1 MSFIER
7 EYKVDIRH
15 IGTSNLITNY
25 GILCLLEDIAT
36 VHSDIAGY
44 GIAQI
49 PFTHVSWILLNW
61 KVSVLKRVAF
71 GDTVKVRTWSVPY
84 NELFTF
90 RNFEIYDNDNNK
102 VSYYDLSGRKLA
114 TVRGGTT
121 FYKGHAMLILKQAHT
136 IVAVVDT
143 KFRPLAYYRTFDS
156 NGGHCI
162 LDENIMRTKPFEPSG
177 LYSINTFSSV
187 IDSKG
192 SLMFK
197 AMENAFSNNR
207 FGSFSQFS
215 KDGYCIASN
224 IEINGKQMLALVK
237 GNGEIA

>member
-61 KVSVLKRVAF
+61 KVSVFKRVAF

-84 NELFTF
+84 NELFTY
-90 RNFEIYDNDNNK
+90 RNFEIYDNENNLICIANSKWTLVNSDTKTLTKITDEIKNSYEPESKLVFDKLEIAKLKEPSNSEHTFSFNVLRRDIDFNNHMHNLYYLLYAYEALPKEIYEKDESNNFEIMYKSGSMLGDKIDCYYSHDNESDYIVMKTNNK
-102 VSYYDLSGRKLA
+102 LHAIIKLS
-114 TVRGGTT
+114 V
-121 FYKGHAMLILKQAHT
+121 
-136 IVAVVDT
+136 
-143 KFRPLAYYRTFDS
+143 
-156 NGGHCI
+156 
-162 LDENIMRTKPFEPSG
+162 
-177 LYSINTFSSV
+177 
-187 IDSKG
+187 
-192 SLMFK
+192 
-197 AMENAFSNNR
+197 
-207 FGSFSQFS
+207 
-215 KDGYCIASN
+215 
-224 IEINGKQMLALVK
+224 
-237 GNGEIA
+237 